1 MRKITL
7 AAIAVIADD
16 GMNTLELRDL
26 HRAPAVASTG
36 PR

>member
-16 GMNTLELRDL
+16 GVNTLEVRDL
-26 HRAPAVASTG
+26 QRAPELASTG